1 MPTIAYIFVVLSIVA
16 FANTEL
22 VRPGYGFVRPQEPCV
37 DKCSPQND
45 SCKGRKKCC
54 YTPLK
59 PCGYSCLIPKD
70 NVAKNGTCPLPSSE
84 QNHQYPE
91 RALQQPDTAVYG
103 RLRRRIL
110 PYTAILRP

>member
-91 RALQQPDTAVYG
+91 RALQQPNPAVYG
-103 RLRRRIL
+103 
-110 PYTAILRP
+110 